1 MLSLITFSE
10 NDAGKFSMR
19 RFGARLHGTECALSG
34 NHHDLFICQTEAE
47 EVCDFLYTLIQVLIK
62 VQKQC
67 CCSKAFPYY
76 LLLQVINMSSSLLL

>member
-34 NHHDLFICQTEAE
+34 NHLDLFIRQREAE
-47 EVCDFLYTLIQVLIK
+47 EGCDFLYTFKQVLRK
-62 VQKQC
+62 VLKKIFL
-67 CCSKAFPYY
+67 SSVIVEGFLYY
-76 LLLQVINMSSSLLL
+76 LML